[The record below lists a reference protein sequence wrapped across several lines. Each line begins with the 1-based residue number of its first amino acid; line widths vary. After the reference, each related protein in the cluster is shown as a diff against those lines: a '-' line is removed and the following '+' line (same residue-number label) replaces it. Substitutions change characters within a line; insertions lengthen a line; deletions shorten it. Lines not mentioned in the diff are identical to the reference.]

1 MSGRIQN
8 GVRAVWQS
16 LALALPIGLAGGVVG
31 TAFHI
36 AVEQVTA
43 LRAAQ
48 GWLLW
53 LLPIAGLGITALYQ
67 MLRCQGLGTDDVLRT
82 VQQGKPLP
90 LALTPAIFLGAVLT
104 HLCGG
109 SAGREGAALQMGG
122 SIGWTIGSWEK
133 QSPAGRR
140 CAAVC
145 GMAALFSA
153 LFGTPMA
160 SALFAVTVAQV
171 GGSFAPA
178 LAPSLV
184 AALIASGVS
193 SAAGIAPTAFRVV
206 MPALTWQTALQA
218 GLLGAACAVVTR
230 GFCWVLHETKHL
242 LAHWLPNLYFRA
254 AAGGLAVAA
263 LSWLL
268 GGRYCGAGMNVI
280 AQAVEQGQAL
290 PWDFACKALLTA
302 LTLGAG
308 FKGGEVVPSFFVG
321 ACFGCIAGPL
331 LGLPAGAAAA
341 VGLVSVFCG
350 ATNTPAASILLAVEL
365 FGGQGTAL
373 CAIGCVLCFWL
384 SGSHGL
390 YEAQQFARPKLG
402 E

>member
-36 AVEQVTA
+36 AVEQVTE

-53 LLPIAGLGITALYQ
+53 LLPLPGLGSQRCIRCCGARALQPTTYCARCSRQAPAAGLDTRHLSGRCADPPVRAALPDGRA
-67 MLRCQGLGTDDVLRT
+67 LPCKWAAASAGPLAAGKSSRPPGGGAPPCARHGGAVLGAVRHTDGLGTLCSDRGAGGGQLCPGAGAQPGGCTDRQRRILCRRHRPHCVP
-82 VQQGKPLP
+82 GGHAGPD
-90 LALTPAIFLGAVLT
+90 LAD
-104 HLCGG
+104 G
-109 SAGREGAALQMGG
+109 SAGR
-122 SIGWTIGSWEK
+122 
-133 QSPAGRR
+133 
-140 CAAVC
+140 
-145 GMAALFSA
+145 
-153 LFGTPMA
+153 
-160 SALFAVTVAQV
+160 
-171 GGSFAPA
+171 
-178 LAPSLV
+178 
-184 AALIASGVS
+184 
-193 SAAGIAPTAFRVV
+193 AAGG
-206 MPALTWQTALQA
+206 
-218 GLLGAACAVVTR
+218 GLRRRDR

-254 AAGGLAVAA
+254 AAGGRLLAA

-290 PWDFACKALLTA
+290 PWDFVCKALLTA

>member
-1 MSGRIQN
+1 MEKAEGTMSGRIQN

-36 AVEQVTA
+36 AVEQVTE

-67 MLRCQGLGTDDVLRT
+67 VLRCQGLGTDDVLRT

-254 AAGGLAVAA
+254 AAGRTGCGRTLLAA
-263 LSWLL
+263 
-268 GGRYCGAGMNVI
+268 GRAVLRCGHERDRPGCGAGTGSALGLCLQSAAHCADPGGRVQRGRSG
-280 AQAVEQGQAL
+280 AQLFCGRLLWLYRRSAAGSARRGSSRRRPGVGVLRRYQYPGRLYPAGGGAVWRPGHSPL
-290 PWDFACKALLTA
+290 RHWMCALLLA
-302 LTLGAG
+302 LRQ
-308 FKGGEVVPSFFVG
+308 PW
-321 ACFGCIAGPL
+321 PL
-331 LGLPAGAAAA
+331 
-341 VGLVSVFCG
+341 
-350 ATNTPAASILLAVEL
+350 
-365 FGGQGTAL
+365 
-373 CAIGCVLCFWL
+373 
-384 SGSHGL
+384 
-390 YEAQQFARPKLG
+390 
-402 E
+402 

>member
-1 MSGRIQN
+1 M
-8 GVRAVWQS
+8 
-16 LALALPIGLAGGVVG
+16 
-31 TAFHI
+31 
-36 AVEQVTA
+36 
-43 LRAAQ
+43 
-48 GWLLW
+48 
-53 LLPIAGLGITALYQ
+53 
-67 MLRCQGLGTDDVLRT
+67 
-82 VQQGKPLP
+82 
-90 LALTPAIFLGAVLT
+90 
-104 HLCGG
+104 
-109 SAGREGAALQMGG
+109 
-122 SIGWTIGSWEK
+122 
-133 QSPAGRR
+133 
-140 CAAVC
+140 
-145 GMAALFSA
+145 
-153 LFGTPMA
+153 
-160 SALFAVTVAQV
+160 
-171 GGSFAPA
+171 
-178 LAPSLV
+178 

-206 MPALTWQTALQA
+206 MPALNWQTALQA

-290 PWDFACKALLTA
+290 PWDFVCKALLTA

-350 ATNTPAASILLAVEL
+350 ATNTPAASSCWRWSCLAARAQPFAPLDVCS
-365 FGGQGTAL
+365 A
-373 CAIGCVLCFWL
+373 
-384 SGSHGL
+384 SGSPAAMAFMRRSSSPGL
-390 YEAQQFARPKLG
+390 SWGNERCDSGTNPQSRLALDSSPEGETLGRKGNSRPYRSTKKEL
-402 E
+402 